1 MLSEFIH
8 AGPHVYG
15 RLPALIASLCKL
27 NHVLFGRKKVIAS
40 THYQHWRAVTEQ
52 LLNYQA
58 YIKNACSNDKSR
70 HLYIAFQ
77 VSLPTTQKISAIDA
91 YYTKPYI

>member
-1 MLSEFIH
+1 MCCLVEKK
-8 AGPHVYG
+8 
-15 RLPALIASLCKL
+15 SLRQ
-27 NHVLFGRKKVIAS
+27 HIIS
-40 THYQHWRAVTEQ
+40 TDVQ
-52 LLNYQA
+52 LLSNYWTDQA

-77 VSLPTTQKISAIDA
+77 VTLPTTQKLSAIDA